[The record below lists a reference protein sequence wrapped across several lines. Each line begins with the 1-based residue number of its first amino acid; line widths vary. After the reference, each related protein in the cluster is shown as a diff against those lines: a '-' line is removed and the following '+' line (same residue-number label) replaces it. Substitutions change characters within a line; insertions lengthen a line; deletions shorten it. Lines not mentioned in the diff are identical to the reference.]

1 MRSLSDLLSDL
12 RPKILVTLCET
23 LFIYSLRKVRA
34 KRPRFEAK
42 QTNNEINTSSV
53 TSLMTMTLT
62 LLKVTAVPTIKEHSI
77 LLPLGKSATAV
88 ASPLLNGKRTQN
100 YPGLNSLQL

>member
-1 MRSLSDLLSDL
+1 MRSLSDLLSLDL

-42 QTNNEINTSSV
+42 QTNNEINASSV

-62 LLKVTAVPTIKEHSI
+62 LLKVTAVPTTKE
-77 LLPLGKSATAV
+77 TAYYCHWEKV
-88 ASPLLNGKRTQN
+88 RQQSP
-100 YPGLNSLQL
+100 PPC